1 MCRGRARAALA
12 GAGWPCGGA
21 AAGEPRLRHRA
32 RRPSSLA
39 HVGRALLPRPAAA
52 PARQHGAGSRRKG
65 HGGRDDL
72 DGHSRSDASGDGR
85 RGARENSR
93 AHGYSRDQEKEGEG
107 TQALPPSCG
116 DAGSDEGSRAPI
128 APLASPSKIRRVK
141 VLFIAAEAAPL
152 IQVGGLADVAGSL
165 PKALIEA
172 GDEVQAVLPGYGAID
187 WTRWS
192 PKYVASVAVHRG
204 GGDQV
209 AHTFETEIGGVSFWL
224 ITGPPIPKD
233 RTVDGAGL
241 GEGGP
246 EVG

>member
-1 MCRGRARAALA
+1 MSLPPSPHAVPPDAPRPRSRSTRRRRMALRRGRSGRTPAPA
-12 GAGWPCGGA
+12 
-21 AAGEPRLRHRA
+21 PRPA
-32 RRPSSLA
+32 SI
-39 HVGRALLPRPAAA
+39 LPRPCRAGASP
-52 PARQHGAGSRRKG
+52 PARRRP
-65 HGGRDDL
+65 RPA
-72 DGHSRSDASGDGR
+72 ASGDGR

-172 GDEVQAVLPGYGAID
+172 GDEVQAVLPG
-187 WTRWS
+187 
-192 PKYVASVAVHRG
+192 
-204 GGDQV
+204 
-209 AHTFETEIGGVSFWL
+209 
-224 ITGPPIPKD
+224 
-233 RTVDGAGL
+233 
-241 GEGGP
+241 
-246 EVG
+246 